1 MPSKS
6 NKKQQ
11 KRTSSKKKE
20 NKKENKKEPNKE
32 KTEQPQDSKKDR
44 KANKQATKKEAKK
57 EKDNKN
63 GNKNLICL
71 DNIKACLM
79 HQNVEKAYKNNIQH
93 VNKEKHDKVLE
104 ESSSF
109 ILNSCDAPSGKY
121 SVYFTA
127 GEYESNVLILQSAIN
142 AYKKIRKIKPHVVIS
157 SSEHESIVIFTK
169 SLLDSDQIE
178 LTIIK
183 PNAYGCVLSDTV
195 LKSLKPN
202 TCIVSITY
210 INHELGSV
218 NNIEKISEILHEKHI
233 PLHSNCSYIFG
244 KHKLDLKKTN
254 IDAVTVSFDKIGGPI
269 GIGALIICNDL
280 MNGYKLGEHST
291 LLEKTGPYSIP
302 GIVSSIESLKI
313 SMTNRKSKNAELL
326 KLRNNIIDELSKSSQ
341 LLTFAN
347 FMKSDE
353 PPLDETKKSKNKF
366 VILGP
371 PIDNESYYTPSIL
384 SFIIITQKNK
394 SCDIIKQELSKKNII
409 IGVPDHH
416 NIMYND
422 IGIPVETQK
431 YIIRISLFDHIKKS
445 DIDVFLKELKTLI

>member
-1 MPSKS
+1 MPLKT
-6 NKKQQ
+6 NKKSRE
-11 KRTSSKKKE
+11 KTSSKKKE
-20 NKKENKKEPNKE
+20 NKKEKDKETKKDKQDEHIQGNKKNKKEPKE
-32 KTEQPQDSKKDR
+32 E
-44 KANKQATKKEAKK
+44 TKKRDK
-57 EKDNKN
+57 KN

-71 DNIKACLM
+71 DNIKACIM
-79 HQNVEKAYKNNIQH
+79 HQNAEKVYKNNIQH
-93 VNKEKHDKVLE
+93 VNKENHDKILE

-127 GEYESNVLILQSAIN
+127 GEYESNVLILQSSIN

-157 SSEHESIVIFTK
+157 SSEHESIIIFTK

-195 LKSLKPN
+195 LKSLKSN

-409 IGVPDHH
+409 IGVPDNH

-431 YIIRISLFDHIKKS
+431 YIIRISLFDHIKKL
-445 DIDVFLKELKTLI
+445 DIDMFLKELKTLI